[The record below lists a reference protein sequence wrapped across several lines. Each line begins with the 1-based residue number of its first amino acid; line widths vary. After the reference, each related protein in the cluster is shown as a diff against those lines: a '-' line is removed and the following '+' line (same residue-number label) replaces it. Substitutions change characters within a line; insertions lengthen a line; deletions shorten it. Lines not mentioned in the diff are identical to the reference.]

1 MKIVQINSV
10 LNWGSTGKIV
20 EQIGICVI
28 ESGNS
33 SFVVYGRDKGPVK
46 TNSIPINL
54 VNTYML
60 QNHFYLMAMV

>member
-10 LNWGSTGKIV
+10 LNWGSTGKIA
-20 EQIGICVI
+20 EQIGTCVI

-46 TNSIPINL
+46 TNSTHINISSKL
-54 VNTYML
+54 G
-60 QNHFYLMAMV
+60 QYLHIAKSSL